1 MEVILLTNVKNLG
14 KLGAKVKVKP
24 GYGRNFLIP
33 RGMALPA
40 TTANL
45 AVFEQRR
52 ADLEKNANDALT
64 RAQARAG
71 RFDNL
76 KLTIKARVAEEG
88 KLYGSVGPLDIARA
102 AKAQDIVLE
111 KSEIDMPE
119 GPIRMIGEHHV
130 QAHLHPEVQV
140 KFNVIVEAEEAAQ

>member
-14 KLGAKVKVKP
+14 KLGAKVKVRP

-40 TTANL
+40 TPANL
-45 AVFEQRR
+45 EVFEKRR
-52 ADLEKNANDALT
+52 AELEQTATDALT
-64 RAQARAG
+64 QAQARSA
-71 RFDNL
+71 RFDKL
-76 KLTIKARVAEEG
+76 TLTIKARVAEEG

-102 AKAQDIVLE
+102 AKAQDIELE

-130 QAHLHPEVQV
+130 EAHLHSEVQV
-140 KFNVIVEAEEAAQ
+140 RFNVIVEAEEAAQ

>member
-40 TTANL
+40 TPANL
-45 AVFEQRR
+45 EVFEQRR
-52 ADLEKNANDALT
+52 ADLEKNATDALT
-64 RAQARAG
+64 QAQARAG
-71 RFDNL
+71 RFENL

-102 AKAQDIVLE
+102 AKAQDIALE

-119 GPIRMIGEHHV
+119 GPIRMIGEHRV
-130 QAHLHPEVQV
+130 EAHLHPEVQV
-140 KFNVIVEAEEAAQ
+140 RFNVAVEPEEAAA